1 MKHNFGLT
9 KKEIIEFFISV
20 FAIIIIVIVIKNI
33 DRIKIFINGETT
45 VNQCLAL
52 SKKVR
57 INENTKK
64 CFDKLN
70 SDEFISLWNN
80 KEGMALYEEV
90 NSYYDTRTDAQK
102 AEDTKKTEEYMNEVI
117 KNLEA
122 NPDAYKK

>member
-20 FAIIIIVIVIKNI
+20 FVIIIVVIAVKNI
-33 DRIKIFINGETT
+33 DRIKSFVKGETT

-64 CFDKLN
+64 CFDKLS
-70 SDEFISLWNN
+70 SDEFLSLWNN
-80 KEGMALYEEV
+80 EEGMKLYEEV
-90 NSYYDTRTDAQK
+90 NDYYDTRTDAQK
-102 AEDTKKTEEYMNEVI
+102 EEDAKKTEEYMNEVI